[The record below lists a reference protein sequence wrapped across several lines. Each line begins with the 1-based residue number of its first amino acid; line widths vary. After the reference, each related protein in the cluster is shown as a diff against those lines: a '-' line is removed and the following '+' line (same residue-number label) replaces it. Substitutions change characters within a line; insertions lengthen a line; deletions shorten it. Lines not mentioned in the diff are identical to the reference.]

1 VDLGASSGRVVLG
14 WLEDDRVR
22 LEEVHRFDTSPV
34 RLPDGLYT
42 DVLAIWNGIV
52 EGLRLA
58 GPRVAGIGVD
68 SWAVDFGLLDGDGA
82 LVGNP
87 RHYRDERNVGA
98 AARAFARV
106 SREEVYGITG
116 IQFMPINT
124 LDQLV
129 AMEGSEALAR
139 ASTLLL
145 LPDLIAYWLCG
156 EARAE
161 VTNASTTQLWDA
173 RAGAWAD
180 GLIER
185 LGIDGGL
192 FAEPVEPGTVLG
204 AVRAEVGLDG
214 DIPVRV
220 VGSHD
225 TASAVAAVP
234 ATGDDFAYVSSGTWS
249 LVGVELDEPV
259 TTPEALA
266 ANVTNEAG
274 LGGTVRALKNVM
286 GLWLL
291 QECRREWAGE
301 GVELSAAAASRLAAE
316 APPGGPLIDPDALT
330 VLPGGRIATPIQD
343 ACRETGQAVP
353 ESHAE
358 IARTVLDS
366 LACKTRVAL
375 NAVVSATKKDPAEIH
390 IVGGGSQ
397 DATLCQLTADVLDR
411 PVHAGPAEATALGN
425 VLCQAL
431 GADRAT
437 IRATVRRSFPPTTY
451 EPGPGKDAMQDA
463 YARFDELFGDNP
475 RGPASG
481 DHSTTASPSVAASGT
496 PSKEND

>member
-1 VDLGASSGRVVLG
+1 LTEPYVAVDLGASSGRVVLG

-42 DVLAIWNGIV
+42 DVLAIWDGIV
-52 EGLRLA
+52 EGLRRA
-58 GPRVAGIGVD
+58 EGQVAGVGVD
-68 SWAVDFGLLDGDGA
+68 SWAVDFGLLGGDGA
-82 LVGNP
+82 LVANP
-87 RHYRDERNVGA
+87 RHYRDERNAAG

-106 SREEVYGITG
+106 PREEVYAITG

-145 LPDLIAYWLCG
+145 LPDLISYWLCG

-173 RAGAWAD
+173 RAGEWAWA
-180 GLIER
+180 LIER
-185 LGIDGGL
+185 LGIEGGL

-204 AVRAEVGLDG
+204 AVRDT

-234 ATGDDFAYVSSGTWS
+234 AVGDDFAYISSGTWS
-249 LVGVELDEPV
+249 LVGVELEEPV

-274 LGGTVRALKNVM
+274 LEGTIRALKNVM

-316 APPGGPLIDPDALT
+316 APSGGPLIDPDALT
-330 VLPGGRIATPIQD
+330 VLPNGRIEHTIQD
-343 ACRETGQAVP
+343 TCRETGQQVP

-375 NAVVSATKKDPAEIH
+375 NAVVSATRKDPAEIH

-431 GADRAT
+431 GADRAS
-437 IRATVRRSFPPTTY
+437 IRAVTRRSFPPTTY

-463 YARFDELFGDNP
+463 YARFEELFGPDQGE
-475 RGPASG
+475 RLIA
-481 DHSTTASPSVAASGT
+481 
-496 PSKEND
+496 

>member
-1 VDLGASSGRVVLG
+1 LSEPYVAVDLGASSGRVVLG

-52 EGLRLA
+52 EGLRRAA
-58 GPRVAGIGVD
+58 GDVAGIGVD

-82 LVGNP
+82 LVANP
-87 RHYRDERNVGA
+87 RHYRDERHAEG

-106 SREEVYGITG
+106 PREEVYSVTG

-129 AMEGSEALAR
+129 AMEGSSALER
-139 ASTLLL
+139 ASRLLL
-145 LPDLIAYWLCG
+145 LPDLISYWLCG
-156 EARAE
+156 DARAE

-173 RAGAWAD
+173 RESSWAR

-185 LGIDGGL
+185 LGIEGGL

-204 AVRAEVGLDG
+204 VVRDT

-234 ATGDDFAYVSSGTWS
+234 AAGDDFAYISSGTWS

-259 TTPEALA
+259 TTPAALA

-274 LGGTVRALKNVM
+274 LEGTIRALKNVM

-316 APPGGPLIDPDALT
+316 APSGGPLIDPDALT
-330 VLPGGRIATPIQD
+330 VLPSRGIAHTIQD
-343 ACRETGQAVP
+343 SCRETGQRVP

-358 IARTVLDS
+358 IARTILDS

-375 NAVVSATKKDPAEIH
+375 NAVVSATHKDPAEIH

-437 IRATVRRSFPPTTY
+437 IRAMVRRSFPPTTY

-463 YARFDELFGDNP
+463 YARFEELFGPDQGE
-475 RGPASG
+475 RLIA
-481 DHSTTASPSVAASGT
+481 
-496 PSKEND
+496 

>member
-1 VDLGASSGRVVLG
+1 LSEAFAGVDLGASSGRVVLG

-52 EGLRLA
+52 EGLRAA

-82 LVGNP
+82 LVANP
-87 RHYRDERNVGA
+87 RHYRDERNASA

-106 SREEVYGITG
+106 PREEVYAVTG

-129 AMEGSEALAR
+129 ALEGSSALER
-139 ASTLLL
+139 ASRLLL

-173 RAGAWAD
+173 RAGEWAW

-185 LGIDGGL
+185 LGIEGGL
-192 FAEPVEPGTVLG
+192 FAEPVEAGTVLG
-204 AVRAEVGLDG
+204 TVRDT

-234 ATGDDFAYVSSGTWS
+234 AAGESFAYVSSGTWS

-259 TTPEALA
+259 TTPAALA

-301 GVELSAAAASRLAAE
+301 GVELSAAAASRLAAG
-316 APPGGPLIDPDALT
+316 APPGGPIIDPDAT
-330 VLPGGRIATPIQD
+330 VLPGWRIAPLIQD
-343 ACRETGQAVP
+343 SCRATRQSVP
-353 ESHAE
+353 ETEAE
-358 IARTVLDS
+358 IARCVLDS

-375 NAVVSATKKDPAEIH
+375 DAVVSVTHTDPAEIH
-390 IVGGGSQ
+390 MVGGGSQ

-431 GADRAT
+431 GADRHQ
-437 IRATVRRSFPPTTY
+437 IRATVRRSYPPTTY
-451 EPGPGKDAMQDA
+451 EPGPGKQAMQDA
-463 YARFDELFGDNP
+463 YARFQALYQGD
-475 RGPASG
+475 A
-481 DHSTTASPSVAASGT
+481 
-496 PSKEND
+496 

>member
-1 VDLGASSGRVVLG
+1 LSESYVGVDLGAASGRVVRG
-14 WLEDDRVR
+14 WLEGDRVR
-22 LEEVHRFDTSPV
+22 LEEVHRFPTSPV
-34 RLPDGLYT
+34 RVPDGLYT
-42 DVLAIWNGIV
+42 DVLAIFDGVV
-52 EGLRLA
+52 EGLRAA
-58 GPRVAGIGVD
+58 GPRVAGVGVD

-87 RHYRDERNVGA
+87 RHYRDERNASA

-106 SREEVYGITG
+106 PREEVYAITG

-139 ASTLLL
+139 ASRLLL
-145 LPDLIAYWLCG
+145 LPDLIVYWLCG

-173 RAGAWAD
+173 RAGEWAWA
-180 GLIER
+180 LIER
-185 LGIDGGL
+185 LGIEGGL
-192 FAEPVEPGTVLG
+192 FASPVEPGAVLG
-204 AVRAEVGLDG
+204 VVRDT

-234 ATGDDFAYVSSGTWS
+234 ASGDDFAYVSSGSWS
-249 LVGVELDEPV
+249 LVGVELSEPV

-291 QECRREWAGE
+291 EECRREWAGE
-301 GVELSAAAASRLAAE
+301 GVELSAAAVSRLAAE
-316 APPGGPLIDPDALT
+316 APPGGPLIDPDAAA
-330 VLPGGRIATPIQD
+330 VLPGGGIAPKIQD
-343 ACRETGQAVP
+343 TCLQTGQRVP

-358 IARTVLDS
+358 IARCVLDS
-366 LACKTRVAL
+366 LACKTRAAL
-375 NAVVSATKKDPAEIH
+375 NAVVDVTRQDPADIH
-390 IVGGGSQ
+390 IVGGGSN

-431 GADRAT
+431 GADRHE
-437 IRATVRRSFPPTTY
+437 IRAVVRRSFPPTTY
-451 EPGPGKDAMQDA
+451 EPGRGTAAMQDA
-463 YARFDELFGDNP
+463 YARFKELFGHDQ
-475 RGPASG
+475 G
-481 DHSTTASPSVAASGT
+481 DA
-496 PSKEND
+496 